1 MFDYLTQLIDGSA
14 ISYVVILAI
23 VAVDSFFPLVPG
35 ETAVISGGVFAASG
49 DLSVPLVLLAA
60 FAGGAIGD
68 NVTYWLGRLLG
79 ARARR
84 RWFCSDK
91 ALHRLAWA
99 ETQLEQRGGPIIVA
113 ARFIPGGRTATMF
126 SAGSL
131 EMPWPKFVLAD
142 LAAAGIWAGYAFA
155 LGFLGGETF
164 QHSLWKPLAIAF
176 AIAAVV
182 TGLGELY
189 RRFRMPD
196 DDREV
201 RRREKRFKREAKQ
214 AAREREE
221 EKAAA

>member
-1 MFDYLTQLIDGSA
+1 MFDFLTNLIDGSA
-14 ISYVVILAI
+14 VSYLAILAV

-35 ETAVISGGVFAASG
+35 ETAVITGGVFAANG
-49 DLSVPLVLLAA
+49 ELSVPLVLLAA
-60 FAGGAIGD
+60 FAGGVIGD

-84 RWFCSDK
+84 RWFRSDK

-99 ETQLEQRGGPIIVA
+99 ETQLEQRGGPIIVT

-131 EMPWPKFVLAD
+131 EMPWRKFVAAD
-142 LAAAGIWAGYAFA
+142 VVAAAIWSGYAFA

-164 QHSLWKPLAIAF
+164 KESLWKPLAIAF
-176 AIAAVV
+176 AIAAIV

-201 RRREKRFKREAKQ
+201 RRREKRFKREARE
-214 AAREREE
+214 AERERERE
-221 EKAAA
+221 QAAA